1 MSQTYQICH
10 LFICS
15 FVICSFAHLS
25 FVICSFVICSFVIAK
40 GVALATIDLFHYARL
55 EDLDAISEE
64 GLKPGARTLIVDS
77 VLRANSVYAWL
88 APDYDVMGYS
98 ENPQYVCL
106 RVRVDESRCRVAPM
120 ELAVA
125 AYVNH
130 IGRGQ
135 PRNAEL
141 AARLVAAYEQAAV
154 PVHAYVPGLFR
165 APEVLIEGPVDVDD
179 IAVIKSPEAGT
190 RGEENRRQY
199 ASRWGEYLIRVL
211 GIQRTLM
218 QLPESTEAAV
228 HRGLAVRVARHDDAT
243 AYLETYMLVETGEF
257 FTVEQ
262 ED

>member
-1 MSQTYQICH
+1 
-10 LFICS
+10 
-15 FVICSFAHLS
+15 V
-25 FVICSFVICSFVIAK
+25 
-40 GVALATIDLFHYARL
+40 ATIDLFHYARA
-55 EDLDAISEE
+55 EDLDAISDE
-64 GLKPGARTLIVDS
+64 GLKPGARTLIIES
-77 VLRANSVYAWL
+77 ALRANSVYTWL

-106 RVRVDESRCRVAPM
+106 RVRVDPARCRVAPM

-135 PRNAEL
+135 PKNPEA
-141 AARLVAAYEQAAV
+141 AARLVAAYERVAV
-154 PVHAYVPGLFR
+154 PLAEYLPGMFR
-165 APEVLIEGPVDVDD
+165 APEVLVEGEISADD
-179 IAVIKSPEAGT
+179 IAVVKAPESGT

-199 ASRWGEYLIRVL
+199 ASRWGEHLIRVL
-211 GIQRTLM
+211 GVQRTLM

-228 HRGLAVRVARHDDAT
+228 HRGLAVRVAKHDDAT

-257 FTVEQ
+257 FTVEK